1 MKGVWLKVGL
11 IVLGLISMVGFA
23 NTTSG
28 LDLADYARPSQFIDI
43 KISPQGDYLAATS
56 RDNDGAIRLTV
67 LDLQSRA
74 VLSATHLRGNES
86 VDDFHW
92 VSNNRLL
99 MTTAR
104 EIGALEHPIATG
116 ELIAMDA
123 DGSRRV
129 ILTGPRSRDGDF
141 VFAELIDLL
150 PDRNGEVLISQ
161 FSMRESQPFLD
172 LYRMRVDSGR
182 KRSEGRVP
190 VRTFRGSQIHLLTDN
205 TGTVRIARGVSPDNP
220 NHVVMMYRPNARANW
235 EKISEEDE
243 LEGGFIPLTF
253 ANNGEDLVGL
263 SAHATDT
270 YAIASFNF
278 SDNKE
283 TLIASH
289 PLVDLEPIFRF
300 KYGRPQQVIGAR
312 FEFEGFEHVFF
323 DDSRSDA
330 DVESFQR
337 ILATFPAQQVQ
348 IHSATADNSKQIL
361 TVQSANRSRQFYLF
375 NQETNELELLA
386 QSRPWLQDRSIPF
399 TQAIRYQTRAGVEIH
414 GLLTLP
420 AGDNKKELPL
430 VVMPH
435 GGPIGVRDSMGIINL
450 EAKLLADHG
459 YAVLQPNFRGSSG
472 FGLAFERAG
481 FEQWGRGI
489 LADITDGVQ
498 HLVDQKLIDPERIC
512 IYGASFGGYAA
523 VMSAIEY
530 PEVYQCAISLSGFYD
545 LELMFTLGD
554 LPQSDFGLAY
564 LQRALGTE
572 QEQLRGQS
580 PSHQIERLRRPLLLV
595 HGGRDMR
602 APIEHLHRMEAA
614 LKRYERDYTVLV
626 KQSEGHGFYK
636 SENNIE
642 RWQMM
647 LDFLAEHIGG
657 E

>member
-243 LEGGFIPLTF
+243 LDGGFIPLAF
-253 ANNGEDLVGL
+253 ANNGEDVVGL

-312 FEFEGFEHVFF
+312 FEFEELEHVFF

-386 QSRPWLQDRSIPF
+386 QSRPWLQDRAIPV

-489 LADITDGVQ
+489 LADIADGVQ
-498 HLVDQKLIDPERIC
+498 HFVDQKLIDPERIC